1 MKERKQSYFK
11 KVGNSLPKIIDKNIK
26 EKNFIEIS
34 LIKKWREIIGDD
46 IAKFCWPIKIVFS
59 EINNLNGIIF
69 LKTMRGKS
77 MEIEFKNEEIIEK
90 LNQYFGYKA
99 IAKISVVQDFG
110 IKSTCADYGVPP
122 FGKEDKIT
130 KKKGKKVQSK
140 VINKI
145 KKNNIKTALKKLNKT
160 LFGQ

>member
-1 MKERKQSYFK
+1 
-11 KVGNSLPKIIDKNIK
+11 
-26 EKNFIEIS
+26 
-34 LIKKWREIIGDD
+34 
-46 IAKFCWPIKIVFS
+46 
-59 EINNLNGIIF
+59 
-69 LKTMRGKS
+69 MRGKS

-99 IAKISVVQDFG
+99 IAKISVVQDFD
-110 IKSTCADYGVPP
+110 IKGTY
-122 FGKEDKIT
+122 KEDKIT
-130 KKKGKKVQSK
+130 KKRGKKVQSK

>member
-99 IAKISVVQDFG
+99 IAKISVVQDFD
-110 IKSTCADYGVPP
+110 IKDAY
-122 FGKEDKIT
+122 KEDKIT
-130 KKKGKKVQSK
+130 KKRGKKVQSK

>member
-26 EKNFIEIS
+26 KKNFIEIS

-46 IAKFCWPIKIVFS
+46 IAKFCWPIKIRFS
-59 EINNLNGIIF
+59 EIKNSNGIIF

-99 IAKISVVQDFG
+99 ISKISVVQDFDIEDTYKKSKI
-110 IKSTCADYGVPP
+110 IK
-122 FGKEDKIT
+122 KRDKNT
-130 KKKGKKVQSK
+130 QSK
-140 VINKI
+140 VTNKV
-145 KKNNIKTALKKLNKT
+145 KKGDVRTALKKLNKT
-160 LFGQ
+160 LFG

>member
-46 IAKFCWPIKIVFS
+46 IAKFCWPIKIRFS

-99 IAKISVVQDFG
+99 IAKISVVQDFD
-110 IKSTCADYGVPP
+110 IKDAY
-122 FGKEDKIT
+122 KEDKIT
-130 KKKGKKVQSK
+130 KKRGKKVQSK
-140 VINKI
+140 LINKI

>member
-46 IAKFCWPIKIVFS
+46 IAKFCWPIKIRFS

-90 LNQYFGYKA
+90 LNQFFGYKA
-99 IAKISVVQDFG
+99 IAKISVVQDFD
-110 IKSTCADYGVPP
+110 IKDAY
-122 FGKEDKIT
+122 KEDKIT
-130 KKKGKKVQSK
+130 KKRGKKVQSK

>member
-46 IAKFCWPIKIVFS
+46 IAKFCWPIKIRFS

-99 IAKISVVQDFG
+99 IAKISVVQDFD
-110 IKSTCADYGVPP
+110 IKDAY
-122 FGKEDKIT
+122 KEDKIT
-130 KKKGKKVQSK
+130 KKRCKKVQSK
-140 VINKI
+140 VINII

>member
-90 LNQYFGYKA
+90 LNQFFGYKA
-99 IAKISVVQDFG
+99 IAKISVVQDFD
-110 IKSTCADYGVPP
+110 IKDAY
-122 FGKEDKIT
+122 KEDKIT
-130 KKKGKKVQSK
+130 KKRGKKVQSK